1 MPTYSLSGPDGA
13 EYEIDAPHEEAA
25 LKAFQSLGTAPNAPA
40 ASATDL
46 PAGGFAGDASAAVGR
61 GLINGVPIV
70 GPYALSGLEHAA
82 AGVRSL
88 QNDTKFSDELKNV
101 QGYSQQT
108 ADAHPYATTGGEI
121 AGGVIGTAPAIA
133 AAPAA
138 FGAGAG
144 GLGIRSLASMG
155 TGAIIGGADSAVRHD
170 GDLAAVEKGAQYGAI
185 GGAVAP
191 VAGAAI
197 GAGIRKFY
205 DLISSLR
212 SADSGFG
219 SAATR
224 ILGEDVANSGGV
236 DAVRARLNE
245 LGTPAMLLDASPS
258 LQGQAQGLAV
268 RPETREAVTAPI
280 IARTAGTSDRLGQD
294 VNAALGPA
302 QSAPTATVDLRGQRM
317 APNQA
322 IGAAV
327 DGAPTPVSAQDV
339 LYSIEGRLPQARG
352 AEEAVLRR
360 ARGMLAREDADGF
373 VHVADDP
380 RILHNVK
387 QEMDNVINYG
397 APDLGVQPG
406 AQTRKDSA
414 AQMVRSHLNEL
425 LRDGV
430 PGYAAANDASSA
442 LARRIDAVQAGSDL
456 LRSGQGATAPADL
469 ARQLAGMAP
478 AERAAMAQGSRAA
491 IDQAVGTKPNDLTAL
506 QQLLQIDP
514 RSGQGGWNA
523 QNLAQLHGQG
533 PVDRIVGAVN
543 RERVF
548 TDADSNIVRNS
559 QTAQRTQ
566 AADRIAPRTTMGDD
580 LGGTMAG
587 LVGGPKGYA
596 LSQAARAGK
605 AVINAMGRESD
616 VARNRQLAD
625 AVTMTQGDKLNMLLD
640 AINARGLMQQRA
652 AQLGQLGARGTQAAL
667 VSQSDRAG
675 PYLPAPNLLLR

>member
-1 MPTYSLSGPDGA
+1 M
-13 EYEIDAPHEEAA
+13 
-25 LKAFQSLGTAPNAPA
+25 
-40 ASATDL
+40 
-46 PAGGFAGDASAAVGR
+46 
-61 GLINGVPIV
+61 

-88 QNDTKFSDELKNV
+88 QSGEPYADELKRV
-101 QGYSQQT
+101 QGFSQHT
-108 ADAHPYATTGGEI
+108 ADAHPWATTGGEI
-121 AGGVIGTAPAIA
+121 GGGVLGTAPAIA

-138 FGAGAG
+138 FGAGTAA
-144 GLGIRSLASMG
+144 LPARMAASMFS
-155 TGAIIGGADSAVRHD
+155 GAGIGGADSAVRSG
-170 GDLAAVEKGAQYGAI
+170 GDATETLRGAGVGAAFGTA
-185 GGAVAP
+185 AP

-205 DLISSLR
+205 DLIGGLR
-212 SADSGFG
+212 SANSGF
-219 SAATR
+219 SPAATR
-224 ILGEDVANSGGV
+224 ILGEDVANSGGI
-236 DAVRARLNE
+236 DAVRSRLNE
-245 LGTPAMLLDASPS
+245 LGSPAMLLDASPS

-280 IARTAGTSDRLGQD
+280 MARTAGTSDRLGQD

-327 DGAPTPVSAQDV
+327 DGAPNPVSALPV
-339 LYSIEGRLPQARG
+339 LQAIDQRLPQARG
-352 AEEAVLRR
+352 SEEAVLRR
-360 ARGMLAREDADGF
+360 ARGMLAQEDPQTGW
-373 VHVADDP
+373 VNISNDP
-380 RILHNVK
+380 RVLHNVK
-387 QEMDNVINYG
+387 QEMDTVINYG
-397 APDLGVQPG
+397 APDMGVQPG

-414 AQMVRSHLNEL
+414 AQMVRGQLNDL
-425 LRDGV
+425 LRESV
-430 PGYAAANDASSA
+430 PGYGAANDASSA
-442 LARRIDAVQAGSDL
+442 LARQIDAVQAGSDL
-456 LRSGQGATAPADL
+456 MRSGQGATAPADL

-491 IDQAVGTKPNDLTAL
+491 IDQAVGTRPNDLTAL

-514 RSGQGGWNA
+514 RSGQGGWAA
-523 QNLAQLHGQG
+523 QNLAQLHGQD
-533 PVDRIVGAVN
+533 PVNRIVGAVN
-543 RERVF
+543 RERAF

-625 AVTMTQGDKLNMLLD
+625 AVTMTQGERLD
-640 AINARGLMQQRA
+640 ALLAAIQARGVTQQRA
-652 AQLGQLGARGTQAAL
+652 AELGRLGARGTQAAL
-667 VSQSDRAG
+667 LSQSDRTR
-675 PYLPAPNLLLR
+675 PYFPAALPAFGR